1 MRAASF
7 FLALAAASLAAFSAA
22 AQDGAPLDFLAPKPD
37 FVLPSP
43 DQMLT
48 IPVPYAPAQAP
59 GKPGDG
65 IGTEV
70 LLEARLVAGG
80 DPLSQGVTWRVF
92 GAEADGGGALP
103 LVATARGGTTS
114 VQLPPGS
121 YLVHAAFGR
130 AGATKRVTVGRDAVL
145 ESVVLDAGGLR
156 LGAVVGDER
165 PVPEDRLSFEIA
177 REDESGERTL
187 VLPQAKPGLILRL
200 PAGTYQVVSRYGN
213 VNVVARA
220 EIVVEPGK
228 LTEAVLRHAG
238 AEATLKLVAE
248 AGGEALANTSWTVL
262 TNGGDTVH
270 ESVGAFPRIV
280 LAEGTYT
287 AVARHK
293 DQIYARDFAIE
304 PGLDR
309 DVEVR
314 LSDVVRPDDAF
325 DAR

>member
-1 MRAASF
+1 MLAAPLLVAVAALLAASP
-7 FLALAAASLAAFSAA
+7 AA
-22 AQDGAPLDFLAPKPD
+22 AQGAPLDFLAPEPD

-48 IPVPYAPAQAP
+48 IPVPYAPPAGP
-59 GKPGDG
+59 GKPANG

-70 LLEARLVAGG
+70 LLEARLAAGG
-80 DPLSQGVTWRVF
+80 EPLSHGVTWRIF
-92 GAEADGGGALP
+92 GDRAEADGGLP

-114 VQLPPGS
+114 VQLPPGA

-130 AGATKRVTVGRDAVL
+130 AGATKRVTVGRDAVF

-156 LGAVVGDER
+156 LDAVVGDER
-165 PVPEDRLSFEIA
+165 PVPEDRLSFEISS
-177 REDESGERTL
+177 EGESGERTL

-213 VNVVARA
+213 VNAVVRA

-248 AGGEALANTSWTVL
+248 EGGEALANTSWTVL
-262 TNGGDTVH
+262 TEGGDTVH

-280 LAEGTYT
+280 LAEGRYT
-287 AVARHK
+287 AVARHQDK
-293 DQIYARDFAIE
+293 IYSRDFEIE
-304 PGLDR
+304 PGVDR

-314 LSDVVRPDDAF
+314 LGDVLRPDGDTATP
-325 DAR
+325 